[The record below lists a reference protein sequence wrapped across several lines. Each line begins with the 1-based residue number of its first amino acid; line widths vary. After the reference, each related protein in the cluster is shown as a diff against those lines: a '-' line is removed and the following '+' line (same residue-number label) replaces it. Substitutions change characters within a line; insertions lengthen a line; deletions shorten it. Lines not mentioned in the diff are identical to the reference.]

1 MERIYCVI
9 CHENTFI
16 PVINLCNTINIVSST
31 ELHENEIKHLEF
43 IGCVNC
49 GCVQLKNLFL
59 QSEIYS
65 QPLQIFD
72 GPAIRKHHDL
82 FCDFVIDNINYQ
94 EELFEIGG
102 AYGNL
107 AKRIIK
113 KYSEHNLNIKY
124 KILEYS
130 AEHYPKIDN
139 VEYITGDCELY
150 NYKGIDTII
159 MSHVFEHLYCPR
171 DFLKKINNTD
181 IQNIFVSIPDMDN
194 LMMNGDLNNLNILHT
209 FYINTPYIV
218 YLFNQNGFN
227 LKKIENYNSNSNFYY
242 FKKEVVLNIVDYKNI
257 ELPIQ
262 QKMFYEKS
270 VNNIKKIN
278 INKPFYMCPSGF
290 YGQFVY
296 FHLNNETKQN
306 LLGFLDGDKFKINK
320 RLSGT
325 NLHIFE
331 KNIVAEKDEII
342 ILISSSKHTNEIK
355 DELLSYNKNIIF
367 TTLDACAIEDLQ
379 H

>member
-1 MERIYCVI
+1 MDRTHCVI
-9 CHENTFI
+9 CDNKTFT
-16 PVINLCNTINIVSST
+16 PVADLYNTINIVSTTS
-31 ELHENEIKHLEF
+31 LHENEVKQLHF
-43 IGCVNC
+43 VGCVNC

-65 QPLQIFD
+65 QPLQVFD

-82 FCDFVIDNINYQ
+82 FCDFIINNINCD

-113 KYSEHNLNIKY
+113 NYSDRKSNIKY

-130 AEHYPKIDN
+130 AQHYPGIDN
-139 VEYITGDCELY
+139 VEYITGDCEMY
-150 NYKGIDTII
+150 NYNGVKTVI

-171 DFLKKINNTD
+171 DFVKKISNTD
-181 IQNIFVSIPDMDN
+181 IRNIFISIPDMDN

-209 FYINTPYIV
+209 FYINTQYIV

-227 LKKIENYNSNSNFYY
+227 LEKIETYNSNSNFYY
-242 FKKEVVLNIVDYKNI
+242 FKKEVAVKAVSFKNL
-257 ELPIQ
+257 ELPTQ
-262 QKMFYEKS
+262 QRIFYGKS
-270 VNNIKKIN
+270 IETIKKIN
-278 INKPFYMCPSGF
+278 INKPFYICPSGF
-290 YGQFVY
+290 YGQFIY
-296 FHLNNETKQN
+296 FYLNDETKQN

-325 NLHIFE
+325 DSHIFE
-331 KNIVAEKDEII
+331 KGAIAEKNEVVV
-342 ILISSSKHTNEIK
+342 LISSSKHTTEIR
-355 DELLSYNKNIIF
+355 DELLSYNKNITFI
-367 TTLDACAIEDLQ
+367 TIDGNSLKI
-379 H
+379 